1 MSVLTSRTEYN
12 TCTCRDT
19 IEPTTDRCARSRLC
33 APPRVPH
40 RANVRTG
47 CASRSSPARRASS
60 PTADAS
66 RAAAS
71 RASACCSGSG
81 MNAAHSYAAS
91 RSRHRHFC
99 SRCCTISPKPL
110 EETRSA
116 CCSRHELS
124 ADASR
129 AAASRASACCS
140 GSGMNAAHSYAA
152 SRSRHRHFCSRCC
165 TISPKPLEETRSAC
179 CSRHELSADTPVPA

>member
-1 MSVLTSRTEYN
+1 MHMPRHDRTDNRSMCAVSTLRSTSRPSSSQ
-12 TCTCRDT
+12 CAHRL
-19 IEPTTDRCARSRLC
+19 RLALVARSARLISNGRRLARRGQPRLGVLLGQRHERC
-33 APPRVPH
+33 SRLRRLALAPPALLLPLLL
-40 RANVRTG
+40 
-47 CASRSSPARRASS
+47 
-60 PTADAS
+60 
-66 RAAAS
+66 
-71 RASACCSGSG
+71 
-81 MNAAHSYAAS
+81 
-91 RSRHRHFC
+91 
-99 SRCCTISPKPL
+99 CCTISPKPL

-140 GSGMNAAHSYAA
+140 GSGMNEAHGYAA
-152 SRSRHRHFCSRCC
+152 SRSRHRHFCCRCC

>member
-1 MSVLTSRTEYN
+1 MYTIVYNRSDTAQHRISHTHARHDRTDN
-12 TCTCRDT
+12 
-19 IEPTTDRCARSRLC
+19 RSMRAISTVRTRC
-33 APPRVPH
+33 APPRVPC
-40 RANVRTG
+40 RANLRAG

-60 PTADAS
+60 PTPDAS

-81 MNAAHSYAAS
+81 MNEAHGYAAS

-116 CCSRHELS
+116 CCSRHELC
-124 ADASR
+124 SR
-129 AAASRASACCS
+129 PQPETSRRRRRRCPRHPCATRLILNEKAP
-140 GSGMNAAHSYAA
+140 MA
-152 SRSRHRHFCSRCC
+152 RPTHRHGASEGRN
-165 TISPKPLEETRSAC
+165 
-179 CSRHELSADTPVPA
+179 PVGPAQCGGR